1 MYSGYSI
8 DGNAMN
14 KRSEHNY
21 SNPCSVEICHF
32 LVYLRDV
39 AMDAVLEC
47 NRVHSQLLNTES
59 SSHLLNNEAL
69 APLINEYES
78 FIKALQSQ
86 VEFYKEKESAVE
98 MWRCSL
104 KEVASLEE
112 ELKTY
117 QDNRHVDLAQRQLE
131 KVKEQYSE
139 AITLLDGKLTW
150 VKNELNKE
158 RSLRT
163 ELQGELS
170 KLQLEHQ
177 SSTTRLHDCDKE
189 LCVTLKDKL
198 ELEKRTHVLEN
209 KITCLL
215 EEKEALNNSS
225 NKLEQALTR
234 CHEQLE
240 ELSRRYGEACGKVEE
255 ALGLVDCACA
265 ERDRAL
271 LGEAA
276 AKEEIA
282 QSKVALSR
290 LIEDA
295 GEKIKEEAERLKEKY
310 NRKIETVLYDMKKLD
325 ESLKEKTAELSREMK
340 DHQSTQ
346 DQQQLELNEKDSHC
360 TFLEHHLAGLKL
372 DLKAALEA
380 RNEAIGHMERLS
392 GEVNSLRQELDL
404 TRHKS
409 STDLHAALQH
419 AEDLE
424 CEKHLQERD
433 DLIARLQEVQ
443 MKGVDMANEL
453 HHHLES
459 QQQMKNKWQKAMRT
473 LTSRFEK
480 RIQELRCESSSL
492 KEENQRLQSELKA
505 NRKYAVY
512 KHLNDT

>member
-1 MYSGYSI
+1 MYR
-8 DGNAMN
+8 A
-14 KRSEHNY
+14 
-21 SNPCSVEICHF
+21 
-32 LVYLRDV
+32 
-39 AMDAVLEC
+39 
-47 NRVHSQLLNTES
+47 ES
-59 SSHLLNNEAL
+59 HGIRAL
-69 APLINEYES
+69 TPLINEYES
-78 FIKALQSQ
+78 FIKALHSQ

-98 MWRCSL
+98 MWRCSM

-117 QDNRHVDLAQRQLE
+117 QDNRHVDLAQKQLE

-150 VKNELNKE
+150 LKNELNKE

-170 KLQLEHQ
+170 KLQLEYQ
-177 SSTTRLHDCDKE
+177 SSSTRLHECDKE
-189 LCVTLKDKL
+189 LCVTLRDKL
-198 ELEKRTHVLEN
+198 DLEKRTHVLEN

-215 EEKEALNNSS
+215 EEKEALSDSS
-225 NKLEQALTR
+225 NKLEEALMR
-234 CHEQLE
+234 CHKQLE

-276 AKEEIA
+276 AKEELA

-325 ESLKEKTAELSREMK
+325 EVSLTCDVCDVISR
-340 DHQSTQ
+340 HIYRLGR
-346 DQQQLELNEKDSHC
+346 LELNEKDSQC

-372 DLKAALEA
+372 DLKEALEA
-380 RNEAIGHMERLS
+380 RNEALGHVERLS
-392 GEVNSLRQELDL
+392 GEVTSLRRELDL
-404 TRHKS
+404 TRHKN
-409 STDLHAALQH
+409 
-419 AEDLE
+419 LE

-433 DLIARLQEVQ
+433 ELIARLQEVQ
-443 MKGVDMANEL
+443 MKGVDVANEL

-459 QQQMKNKWQKAMRT
+459 QQQMKNKWQKAMKT
-473 LTSRFEK
+473 LTLRFEK
-480 RIQELRCESSSL
+480 RIQELRHESSSL

-505 NRKYAVY
+505 IRKYYYPHDGKRSKLHQLGALRHLLSHQQLFSAFGRVNLVMLAVTGRNRIRNEVIRERLAL
-512 KHLNDT
+512 HEIVERWEEQITECASERRGMEAF